1 MDFSAP
7 SIPQPIPFCPSGSEA
22 HCRPPPKAA
31 RPTTRSPPPRSAF
44 ASFALSF
51 LLRALFPPPRSPSSP
66 SAPCFLSHFHPICP
80 QHYRSSTIFPPITT
94 VHPPKSTA
102 PARQPAQR
110 SFLWYRKLETKQPSL
125 FCQRERRKGMGFGEG
140 EGAFLPRSL
149 ASPSPKATL
158 FPKIAICSCLF
169 LQEFPFLRQIGN
181 SFSPLRD
188 LRLPFSPEIPLPA
201 PRKATPF
208 PKIAIYS
215 CLFSKNALSPAK
227 RSNSFSQNSDLR
239 LLIAESVP
247 ADAPSQAPERK
258 NNNENAVHD

>member
-1 MDFSAP
+1 MDY
-7 SIPQPIPFCPSGSEA
+7 FCPQYTTTHSILPQRERSSLPA
-22 HCRPPPKAA
+22 
-31 RPTTRSPPPRSAF
+31 PTQSCTTDHPLPSPSLCFRF
-44 ASFALSF
+44 
-51 LLRALFPPPRSPSSP
+51 LRALFPPPRSPSSP

-94 VHPPKSTA
+94 VHPPKTTA

-110 SFLWYRKLETKQPSL
+110 SFLWYRKLKTKQPSL

-181 SFSPLRD
+181 SFSLLRD

-208 PKIAIYS
+208 PKIAICS
-215 CLFSKNALSPAK
+215 CFFLQKHLFPHRNK
-227 RSNSFSQNSDLR
+227 Q
-239 LLIAESVP
+239 LLFP
-247 ADAPSQAPERK
+247 K
-258 NNNENAVHD
+258 

>member
-1 MDFSAP
+1 MDY
-7 SIPQPIPFCPSGSEA
+7 FCPQYTTTLPILPQRERSSLPA
-22 HCRPPPKAA
+22 PPKAA
-31 RPTTRSPPPRSAF
+31 RSTTHSPPPCSAF

-94 VHPPKSTA
+94 VHPPKTTA

-110 SFLWYRKLETKQPSL
+110 SFLWYRKLKTKQPSL

-181 SFSPLRD
+181 SFSLLRD

-208 PKIAIYS
+208 PKIAICS
-215 CLFSKNALSPAK
+215 CSFLQKYLFPRRNK
-227 RSNSFSQNSDLR
+227 Q
-239 LLIAESVP
+239 LLFP
-247 ADAPSQAPERK
+247 K
-258 NNNENAVHD
+258 

>member
-1 MDFSAP
+1 MDY
-7 SIPQPIPFCPSGSEA
+7 FCPQYTTTLPILPQRERSSLPA
-22 HCRPPPKAA
+22 PPKAA
-31 RPTTRSPPPRSAF
+31 RSTTHSPPPRSAV

-51 LLRALFPPPRSPSSP
+51 LLRALFPPSRALSS
-66 SAPCFLSHFHPICP
+66 SALSVLPLRALFLSHFHPICP

-94 VHPPKSTA
+94 VHPPKTTA

-110 SFLWYRKLETKQPSL
+110 SFLWYRKLKTKQPSL

-181 SFSPLRD
+181 SFSLLRD

-208 PKIAIYS
+208 PKIAICS
-215 CLFSKNALSPAK
+215 CFFLQKHLFPRRNK
-227 RSNSFSQNSDLR
+227 Q
-239 LLIAESVP
+239 LLFP
-247 ADAPSQAPERK
+247 K
-258 NNNENAVHD
+258 